1 MKLYWSP
8 NTRSTRALWLMEEAG
23 LPYERVKLDL
33 AAGEHKRPVFLAVN
47 PMGKVPA
54 LTNGEAKV
62 AESAALCAYVADLAP
77 DSGLAPPIGDPDRGR
92 WLHWLFFSAACIE
105 PAYMQKAMGWTIDRP
120 SLAGWGGY
128 DAVMDVLDQALS
140 TGPWL
145 LGDRF
150 TAADVMVG
158 TDLHFGVRLFKFVES
173 RPNFEAYIDRCEA
186 RPAFQRAAAINAA
199 GV

>member
-33 AAGEHKRPVFLAVN
+33 AAGEHKRPAFLAVN

-54 LTNGEAKV
+54 LENGAAKV

-77 DSGLAPPIGDPDRGR
+77 ASGLAPPIGDPDRGR

-120 SLAGWGGY
+120 SMAGWGGY
-128 DAVMDVLDQALS
+128 EAVMDVLDAAVAP
-140 TGPWL
+140 GPWL

>member
-8 NTRSTRALWLMEEAG
+8 NTRSFRALWMLEEAG

-33 AAGEHKRPVFLAVN
+33 SAGEHKRPDFLAVN

-54 LTNGEAKV
+54 LENGDAKV

-77 DSGLAPPIGDPDRGR
+77 ASGLAPPIGDPDRGR
-92 WLHWLFFSAACIE
+92 FLHWLFFSAGCIE
-105 PAYMQKAMGWTIDRP
+105 PAYMQKAMGWTIERP
-120 SLAGWGGY
+120 SMSGWGDY
-128 DAVMDVLDQALS
+128 QTVMDVLDAALAP
-140 TGPWL
+140 GPWL

-158 TDLHFGVRLFKFVES
+158 TDLHFGIRLFKFVEP
-173 RPNFEAYIDRCEA
+173 RPNFEAYLDRCEA
-186 RPAFQRAAAINAA
+186 RPAFQRALAINAA

>member
-33 AAGEHKRPVFLAVN
+33 GAGEHKRPEFLAVN

-54 LTNGEAKV
+54 LENGAAKV

-77 DSGLAPPIGDPDRGR
+77 DSGLAPPIGDLDRGR

-128 DAVMDVLDQALS
+128 EAVMDVLDAAVAK
-140 TGPWL
+140 GPWL

>member
-1 MKLYWSP
+1 VKLYWSP

-33 AAGEHKRPVFLAVN
+33 AAGEHKRPEFLVVN

-158 TDLHFGVRLFKFVES
+158 TDLHFGVRLFKFVEG

>member
-33 AAGEHKRPVFLAVN
+33 AAGEHKRPAFLAVN

-54 LTNGEAKV
+54 LENGAAKV

-77 DSGLAPPIGDPDRGR
+77 ASGLAPPIGDPDRGR
-92 WLHWLFFSAACIE
+92 FLHWLFFSAGCIE

-128 DAVMDVLDQALS
+128 EAVMDVLDAAVAP
-140 TGPWL
+140 GPWL

>member
-33 AAGEHKRPVFLAVN
+33 AAGEHKRPEFLAVN

>member
-8 NTRSTRALWLMEEAG
+8 NTRSTRALWMLEEAG
-23 LPYERVKLDL
+23 LPYERVKLDM
-33 AAGEHKRPVFLAVN
+33 AAGEHKRPEFLAVN

-77 DSGLAPPIGDPDRGR
+77 GTGLAPPIGDPDRGR

-120 SLAGWGGY
+120 SMAGWGNY
-128 DAVMDVLDQALS
+128 ETVMDVLDAALTS
-140 TGPWL
+140 GPWL

-158 TDLHFGVRLFKFVES
+158 TDLHFGVRMFKFVES
-173 RPNFEAYIDRCEA
+173 RPSFEAYIDRCEA

>member
-8 NTRSTRALWLMEEAG
+8 NTRSTRAIWLMEEAA

-33 AAGEHKRPVFLAVN
+33 AAGEHKRPEFLAVN

-54 LTNGEAKV
+54 LENGAAKV

-77 DSGLAPPIGDPDRGR
+77 ASGLAPPIGDPDRGR
-92 WLHWLFFSAACIE
+92 FLHWLFFSAGCIE

-128 DAVMDVLDQALS
+128 EAVMDVLDQAVS

>member
-8 NTRSTRALWLMEEAG
+8 NTRSQRALWMLEEAG

-33 AAGEHKRPVFLAVN
+33 GAGEHKRPAFLAVN

-54 LTNGEAKV
+54 LEDGAAKV
-62 AESAALCAYVADLAP
+62 AESAAICAYVADRAT

-92 WLHWLFFSAACIE
+92 FLHWLFFSAGCVE
-105 PAYMQKAMGWTIDRP
+105 PAYMQKAMGWTVDRP
-120 SLAGWGGY
+120 SMAGWGTY
-128 DAVMDVLDQALS
+128 EAVMDVLDAALA

-150 TAADVMVG
+150 TAADVMIG
-158 TDLHFGVRLFKFVES
+158 SDLHFGVRVFKFVES
-173 RPNFEAYIDRCEA
+173 RPNFEAYIDRCTA
-186 RPAFQRAAAINAA
+186 RPAFQRAMAINAA

>member
-33 AAGEHKRPVFLAVN
+33 AAGEHKRPEFLAVN

-54 LTNGEAKV
+54 LENGAAKV

-77 DSGLAPPIGDPDRGR
+77 ASGLAPPIGDPDRGR
-92 WLHWLFFSAACIE
+92 FLHWLFFSAGCIE

-128 DAVMDVLDQALS
+128 EAVMDVLDEALS

>member
-8 NTRSTRALWLMEEAG
+8 NTRSTRALWMLEEAG
-23 LPYERVKLDL
+23 LPYERVKLDM
-33 AAGEHKRPVFLAVN
+33 AAGEHKQPEFLAVN

-54 LTNGEAKV
+54 LSNGAAKV

-77 DSGLAPPIGDPDRGR
+77 GTGLAPPIGDPDRGR

-120 SLAGWGGY
+120 SMAGWGGHE
-128 DAVMDVLDQALS
+128 AVMDVLDNAVA

-158 TDLHFGVRLFKFVES
+158 SDLHFGVHLFKLVES

-186 RPAFQRAAAINAA
+186 RPAFQRAWAINAA

>member
-8 NTRSTRALWLMEEAG
+8 NTRSFRALWMLEEAG
-23 LPYERVKLDL
+23 LPYERVKLDM
-33 AAGEHKRPVFLAVN
+33 AAGEHKRPEFLAVN

-54 LTNGEAKV
+54 LENGAAKV

-77 DSGLAPPIGDPDRGR
+77 GTGLAPPIGDPDRGR

-120 SLAGWGGY
+120 SMAGWGDY
-128 DAVMDVLDQALS
+128 ETVMGVLDQALAA
-140 TGPWL
+140 GPWL

-158 TDLHFGVRLFKFVES
+158 TDLHFGIRQFKFVET
-173 RPNFEAYIDRCEA
+173 RPSFDAYLDRCEA
-186 RPAFQRAAAINAA
+186 RPAFQRATAINAA

>member
-8 NTRSTRALWLMEEAG
+8 NTRSIRALWMLEEAG
-23 LPYERVKLDL
+23 LPYERVKLDM
-33 AAGEHKRPVFLAVN
+33 AAGEHKRPEFLAVN

-54 LTNGEAKV
+54 LTNGAAKV

-77 DSGLAPPIGDPDRGR
+77 GTGLAPPIGDPDRGR
-92 WLHWLFFSAACIE
+92 WLHWLFFSAGCIE
-105 PAYMQKAMGWTIDRP
+105 PAYMQKAMGWTVDRP
-120 SLAGWGGY
+120 SMAGWGGY
-128 DAVMDVLDQALS
+128 EAVMDVLDQALA

-145 LGDRF
+145 IGDRF

-158 TDLHFGVRLFKFVES
+158 TDLHFGIRQFKFVET
-173 RPNFEAYIDRCEA
+173 RPNFEAYLDRCEA
-186 RPAFQRAAAINAA
+186 RPAFQRAMAINAA

>member
-8 NTRSTRALWLMEEAG
+8 NTRSTRALWMLEEAG

-33 AAGEHKRPVFLAVN
+33 ASGEHKRPEFLAVN

-62 AESAALCAYVADLAP
+62 AESAAICAYVADLAEGT
-77 DSGLAPPIGDPDRGR
+77 GLAPAIDDPDRGR

-120 SLAGWGGY
+120 SMAGWGNY
-128 DAVMDVLDQALS
+128 EIVMDVLDQALA

-158 TDLHFGVRLFKFVES
+158 TDLHFGVRMFKFVES
-173 RPNFEAYIDRCEA
+173 RPNFEAYMDRCEA
-186 RPAFQRAAAINAA
+186 RPAFQRATAINAA

>member
-8 NTRSTRALWLMEEAG
+8 NTRSTRALWLLEEAG

-33 AAGEHKRPVFLAVN
+33 AAGEHKQPAFLAVN

-92 WLHWLFFSAACIE
+92 WLQWLFFSAGCVE